1 MKAIIIR
8 TAILMTFLS
17 IAACG
22 NKGDLFLVE
31 KPVLEPI
38 PETTEELNKPEK
50 K

>member
-8 TAILMTFLS
+8 TVILMTFLS

-31 KPVLEPI
+31 QPAPEPS
-38 PETTEELNKPEK
+38 PQTTEEPSKPEEK
-50 K
+50 